1 MKSAILLL
9 MSLLTASVAF
19 SEAPSTVTIDG
30 RTYRQIVGVSL
41 NPDGTVGVVS
51 GSAVLKFPLNDV
63 PNDFITAWGISAEQI
78 QVTKETAQTVITAN
92 QEKARLTQQA
102 NNAAQAKRPLII
114 TPETRGGITLSHTS
128 AIYLSEELKKKLTNL
143 NTPTDRISV
152 ALSSI
157 PVGGRVRAYIERPTI
172 GSANTKY
179 FTFIV
184 FDANG
189 KEVLRH
195 VGSDD
200 IANVPSRSSRMWW
213 NIELFDLVEPMQR
226 PLKIRVVDTL
236 MNEAYE
242 FEAK

>member
-1 MKSAILLL
+1 
-9 MSLLTASVAF
+9 MSLFLASVAF
-19 SEAPSTVTIDG
+19 GEAPSTVTIDG

-78 QVTKETAQTVITAN
+78 QATKENAQTVITAN
-92 QEKARLTQQA
+92 QERAKSTQQA
-102 NNAAQAKRPLII
+102 NDAAQAKRPLII

-128 AIYLSEELKKKLTNL
+128 ATELSEELKKKLTNL
-143 NTPTDRISV
+143 NTPADKIAV
-152 ALSSI
+152 ALTSI
-157 PVGGRVRAYIERPTI
+157 PIGGIVKAYIERPTI

-184 FDANG
+184 FNANG
-189 KEVLRH
+189 KEMLRH

-213 NIELFDLVEPMQR
+213 NIELFAIVEPMQR

-236 MNEAYE
+236 MNESYE
-242 FEAK
+242 FEAR